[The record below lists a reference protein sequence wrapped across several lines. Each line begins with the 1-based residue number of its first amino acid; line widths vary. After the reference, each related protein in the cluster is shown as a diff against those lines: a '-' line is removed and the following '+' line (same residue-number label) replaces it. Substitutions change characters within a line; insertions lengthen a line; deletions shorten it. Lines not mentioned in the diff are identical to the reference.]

1 MNNDNTNENNSKHI
15 KGVTF
20 HIGGRFVRVY
30 GDDAKIMHLIFNY
43 QALYEKKRKA
53 LRAGFPVEALVKNIR
68 KLTSEGIMVIV
79 DEDFDDKVKKLLSN
93 EGYDQYLNAVDE
105 NHALD
110 SSQAAESYSKAI
122 NICKTEFIRL
132 PDQTGHPYY
141 PEQPSSSLKTEID
154 DVSSDRVKVDK
165 SEVLKVLLSLDEV
178 NKFLK
183 SLL

>member
-1 MNNDNTNENNSKHI
+1 MNNDNPNENNSKHI

-20 HIGGRFVRVY
+20 HVGGRFVRVY

-93 EGYDQYLNAVDE
+93 EEYDQYLNVSIEGLNAVATDGFKQFIKDKGLT
-105 NHALD
+105 HHP
-110 SSQAAESYSKAI
+110 
-122 NICKTEFIRL
+122 EFI
-132 PDQTGHPYY
+132 
-141 PEQPSSSLKTEID
+141 KTFHKIGQLCKD
-154 DVSSDRVKVDK
+154 ADIPNVKFPAGVKQDAADVLYGSK
-165 SEVLKVLLSLDEV
+165 E
-178 NKFLK
+178 
-183 SLL
+183 